1 MEKNLDSIPK
11 NKMTIRDQ
19 CKIDKDKAVYK
30 EWLIDICESYIMRR
44 RAKIR
49 QKQIDEILKNCH
61 ISKPYEERNQYIEK
75 KLEWSYL
82 YFNNLNDVDSEMSE
96 KDQLRKIIELK
107 KKQMQKRSNRL
118 PKEMVLSMLT
128 SDQVFYQS
136 SPSANVSDN

>member
-1 MEKNLDSIPK
+1 MEKNLDFIPK

-19 CKIDKDKAVYK
+19 CKIDKDKAVYM
-30 EWLIDICESYIMRR
+30 EWLIDNCESYIMRR
-44 RAKIR
+44 RARIR

-136 SPSANVSDN
+136 CPSANVSDN